1 MINRMRHDRSLT
13 SVPPLV
19 ELLAIRLPPRRG
31 VRMRRVREGSKAT
44 ASAIG
49 CYAVTC
55 RSRYPKAGK
64 SLVIPRGEGYWE
76 TLREISISLGQT
88 A

>member
-19 ELLAIRLPPRRG
+19 ELLAIRL
-31 VRMRRVREGSKAT
+31 S
-44 ASAIG
+44 
-49 CYAVTC
+49 
-55 RSRYPKAGK
+55 PKAGK
-64 SLVIPRGEGYWE
+64 SLVIPRGEGYRE